1 MDTDFD
7 EYVVTRT
14 GALLRLAYLLTG
26 DGHRAEDLVQD
37 TLERLYRRWPRMT
50 HVIDPHAYARKILL
64 NQHLTW
70 RRRRASSEIVVADIP
85 ERAGYDETDAV
96 GVRHLLWQRIGALPP
111 RQRAV
116 VVLRYYEDLADADI
130 AEALSI
136 SAGTVRSTAMRAL
149 TKLRNHPDL
158 MSATLAEESR

>member
-7 EYVVTRT
+7 EYVVTRS

-37 TLERLYRRWPRMT
+37 TLERLCRRWSRMT
-50 HVIDPHAYARKILL
+50 HVVDPHAYARKILL
-64 NQHLTW
+64 NQHLSW
-70 RRRRASSEIVVADIP
+70 RRKRASSELVVADLP
-85 ERAGYDETDAV
+85 ERSGEDETEAV

-116 VVLRYYEDLADADI
+116 VVLRYYEDLSDADI
-130 AEALSI
+130 AEALGI

-149 TKLRNHPDL
+149 IKLRSHPDL
-158 MSATLAEESR
+158 MSTTLAEESR

>member
-7 EYVVTRT
+7 EYVVTRS

-37 TLERLYRRWPRMT
+37 TLERLCRRWSRMT
-50 HVIDPHAYARKILL
+50 HVVDPHAYARKILL
-64 NQHLTW
+64 NQHLSW
-70 RRRRASSEIVVADIP
+70 RRKRASSELVVADLP
-85 ERAGYDETDAV
+85 ERSGEDETEAV

-116 VVLRYYEDLADADI
+116 VVLRYYEDLSDADI
-130 AEALSI
+130 AEALGI

-149 TKLRNHPDL
+149 TKLRSHPDL

>member
-7 EYVVTRT
+7 EYVVTRS

-37 TLERLYRRWPRMT
+37 TLERLCRRWSRMT
-50 HVIDPHAYARKILL
+50 DVTDPHAYARKILL

-70 RRRRASSEIVVADIP
+70 RRKRASRELVVADLP
-85 ERAGYDETDAV
+85 ERAGDDETETV

-111 RQRAV
+111 RQRTV
-116 VVLRYYEDLADADI
+116 VVLRYYEDLTDADI
-130 AEALSI
+130 AEALGI
-136 SAGTVRSTAMRAL
+136 APVTVRSTAMRAL
-149 TKLRNHPDL
+149 TKLRSHPDL
-158 MSATLAEESR
+158 MSTTLAEESR

>member
-7 EYVVTRT
+7 EYVVTRS

-37 TLERLYRRWPRMT
+37 TLERLCRRWSRMT
-50 HVIDPHAYARKILL
+50 YVVDPHAYARKILL
-64 NQHLTW
+64 NQHLSW
-70 RRRRASSEIVVADIP
+70 RRKRASSELITADLP
-85 ERAGYDETDAV
+85 ERSGDDETEAV
-96 GVRHLLWQRIGALPP
+96 GVRHLLWQHIGALPP

-130 AEALSI
+130 AEALGVSPV
-136 SAGTVRSTAMRAL
+136 TVRSTAMRAL
-149 TKLRNHPDL
+149 AKLRNHPDL
-158 MSATLAEESR
+158 MPATLAEEPR

>member
-7 EYVVTRT
+7 EYVVTRS

-37 TLERLYRRWPRMT
+37 TLERLCRRWSRMT
-50 HVIDPHAYARKILL
+50 HVADPHAYARKILL

-70 RRRRASSEIVVADIP
+70 RRKRVSRELVVADLP
-85 ERAGYDETDAV
+85 ERTARDETEAI
-96 GVRHLLWQRIGALPP
+96 GVRHLLWQRIGTLPP

-130 AEALSI
+130 AEALGI
-136 SAGTVRSTAMRAL
+136 SSVTVRSTALRAL
-149 TKLRNHPDL
+149 AKLRSHPDL
-158 MSATLAEESR
+158 MSTALAEESR

>member
-7 EYVVTRT
+7 EYVVTRS

-37 TLERLYRRWPRMT
+37 TLERLCRRWSRMT
-50 HVIDPHAYARKILL
+50 YVADPHAYARKILL
-64 NQHLTW
+64 NQHLSW
-70 RRRRASSEIVVADIP
+70 RRKRASSELVVADLP
-85 ERAGYDETDAV
+85 ERAGEDETEAV

-130 AEALSI
+130 AEALGI
-136 SAGTVRSTAMRAL
+136 SAGTVRSNAMRAL
-149 TKLRNHPDL
+149 TKLRTHPDL
-158 MSATLAEESR
+158 MSTTLAEETR